1 MLIYD
6 AGEGSVNVR
15 DNCLNCNGENQ
26 DIIYCNEVQKHDVY
40 GVKDLTYRGYRPNTV
55 IDIGAN
61 IGTFSMMARKYW
73 PNSNIMCFEPDQS
86 CIPVLRS
93 NCPSCIIQNTAVI
106 GYFNDLKEN
115 EVIHECTYHTNSPEA
130 EYRNG
135 QNKSAISFSVLMEMI
150 SKFFTPTDHIDFLK
164 IDCEECEVNIFR
176 EILTRGYTR
185 HIMNIAGEWHGKAAE
200 KQIIE
205 TFSDTHMI
213 YIQKSDVGG
222 IFKCQRI

>member
-106 GYFNDLKEN
+106 GYFNDLKKMKLFMNVHIIQIVQRPSIET
-115 EVIHECTYHTNSPEA
+115 VKIS
-130 EYRNG
+130 
-135 QNKSAISFSVLMEMI
+135 QAISFSVLMEMI

-164 IDCEECEVNIFR
+164 
-176 EILTRGYTR
+176 
-185 HIMNIAGEWHGKAAE
+185 
-200 KQIIE
+200 
-205 TFSDTHMI
+205 
-213 YIQKSDVGG
+213 
-222 IFKCQRI
+222 